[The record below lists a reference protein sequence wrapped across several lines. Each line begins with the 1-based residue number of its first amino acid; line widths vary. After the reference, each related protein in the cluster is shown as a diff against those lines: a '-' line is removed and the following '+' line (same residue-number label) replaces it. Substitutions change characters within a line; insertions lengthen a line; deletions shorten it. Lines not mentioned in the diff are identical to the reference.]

1 MKPIN
6 DKHIISLGINSLIVT
21 IFYGEIIIEKV
32 SKIINKILPEIRAD
46 EWIIISI
53 FFLLSIL
60 IQKYLFEK
68 NKLIVEFVKTFF
80 IIFSLVMVVYKINQN
95 KHFFI
100 IKNNY
105 KNGESY
111 FSNKNEKPIILII
124 TDGYVSPNEFYKYNK
139 DSSVFEF
146 SNKLRSKG
154 WIVNNNSKSEE
165 ITTIH
170 SLSSLFNFNLKVGNK
185 KDVSSTFWGQKLLN
199 SSLYDS
205 LNLKGVK
212 FYNFG
217 ILDIGKTKR
226 FTSLYYYYPTSY
238 YGQFFDKSMI
248 NVKYLNND
256 SGLLQK
262 QNMHNH
268 YILESLPIILNK
280 SNKKSFYYAHLL
292 MPHDPY
298 QYLNEFT
305 NKSNSNP
312 DKYFEYWKFT
322 NKKLE
327 ILLNKLSKEN
337 KYRIIV
343 TGDHGYGDIGG
354 GIKAEQTYTA
364 YYGFDYTLIQNIS
377 SVQDIGNLI
386 NWSF

>member
-1 MKPIN
+1 
-6 DKHIISLGINSLIVT
+6 
-21 IFYGEIIIEKV
+21 
-32 SKIINKILPEIRAD
+32 
-46 EWIIISI
+46 
-53 FFLLSIL
+53 
-60 IQKYLFEK
+60 
-68 NKLIVEFVKTFF
+68 
-80 IIFSLVMVVYKINQN
+80 
-95 KHFFI
+95 
-100 IKNNY
+100 
-105 KNGESY
+105 
-111 FSNKNEKPIILII
+111 
-124 TDGYVSPNEFYKYNK
+124 
-139 DSSVFEF
+139 
-146 SNKLRSKG
+146 
-154 WIVNNNSKSEE
+154 
-165 ITTIH
+165 
-170 SLSSLFNFNLKVGNK
+170 VGNK

-327 ILLNKLSKEN
+327 ILLNKLTKEN